1 MKNLSIISDQKYS
14 EETEIIKN
22 QFRETLEPFGEVV
35 NISVDGSRKSA
46 IIRFKQVDTAGNV
59 YQYFREIDPDTGRRR
74 KILANSHP
82 QAQIVYVV
90 PEITNPIMMSNEII
104 EGSKYPNLTLDQI
117 TKLIED
123 QGLLVKE
130 TMKEFFNAE
139 SDSDHKK
146 DLEQKL
152 NELKQKL
159 RDLIERKKEITKA
172 YAINK

>member
-1 MKNLSIISDQKYS
+1 M
-14 EETEIIKN
+14 
-22 QFRETLEPFGEVV
+22 
-35 NISVDGSRKSA
+35 
-46 IIRFKQVDTAGNV
+46 
-59 YQYFREIDPDTGRRR
+59 
-74 KILANSHP
+74 
-82 QAQIVYVV
+82 V
-90 PEITNPIMMSNEII
+90 PEITNPIEMSNEII